1 MSSTTYLSGI
11 SASGKVTSTAQ
22 GVLMGSFDTMPT
34 ASEANL
40 GVTVLYTGPSTGDFV
55 INTVYKCTTMG
66 PGLYAWTA
74 CPIGANVDTAIS
86 GTSTNPVQ
94 NKAISAALDA
104 KVDKAAGKQLST
116 EDYTSAEK
124 TKLAGV
130 ATGAE
135 VNAIDT
141 IKVKDANGTTPMTP
155 TAKAVTIDLSNYAR
169 LSDITTVL
177 KYKGTVASYSA
188 LPASPAQGDVYNIT
202 AADSTHGV
210 KAGDNVAWTG
220 SEWDVLS
227 GTVDL
232 SSYVTLSGTQALTNK
247 TINGYTLG
255 AACAKAVGSVVSGNT
270 GLVTGGDVYTALQN
284 MGGGAEIYVN
294 KSASSWTADTT
305 YSDYGYR
312 CAIAISGV
320 TANDVAWVSF
330 DTAQAISGDYAP
342 VCDTYAGGVYIY
354 SVTNNAITIPSIVVF
369 KG

>member
-55 INTVYKCTTMG
+55 INTIYKCTTTG

-74 CPIGANVDTAIS
+74 CPVGANVDTAMS

-94 NKAISAALDA
+94 NKAISAALDN

-177 KYKGTVASYSA
+177 KYKGTVASYST
-188 LPASPAQGDVYNIT
+188 LPSSPAQGDVYNIT
-202 AADSTHGV
+202 AADSTHGI

-232 SSYVTLSGTQALTNK
+232 SSYVTLDGTQALTNK
-247 TINGYTLG
+247 TYNGYTPG
-255 AACAKAVGSVVSGNT
+255 AAMAKGIGTVASGDT
-270 GLVTGGDVYTALQN
+270 GLVTGDAVYTALQDV
-284 MGGGAEIYVN
+284 GGAQIYTN
-294 KSASSWTADTT
+294 LSASAWAADTT
-305 YSDYGYR
+305 YEGYGYR
-312 CAIAISGV
+312 CAIPISGV
-320 TANDVAWVSF
+320 TVNDVPEVVFSLT
-330 DTAQAISGDYAP
+330 DAQTGNYAS
-342 VCDTYAGGVYIY
+342 VCETYAGGVYVY
-354 SVTNNAITIPSIVVF
+354 STDNTAITIPTILIH